1 MNKKLRLRKCRIAS
15 EMPVGKCEA
24 EVGGLRLYTS
34 LQTSWQKSQ
43 KQFQSFDFT
52 RKETFVTTI
61 GLIHTSMVSGYVSL
75 TLSFL
80 LRAINSA

>member
-1 MNKKLRLRKCRIAS
+1 
-15 EMPVGKCEA
+15 MPDGKCEA

-61 GLIHTSMVSGYVSL
+61 RLIHTSMVSDSKSYVSL
-75 TLSFL
+75 SLSFL